1 MKVSYEIMA
10 AAAETLKAK
19 ISKTP
24 EVGLILG
31 SGLGSLAEEI
41 ENPVFVPYDTLEG
54 FPVSTVEGHA
64 GRFVLGD
71 FQGRSVI
78 AMQGRFHYYEG
89 YDIAAVAMP
98 VYVMKLLGVTH
109 LLLTN
114 AAGGVNT
121 AYEPGDLM
129 LIEDHLN
136 LSGHNPLIGPND
148 ERFGPRFPDAS
159 EVYDKALN
167 LKVRALAKA
176 MDIRL
181 QRGVYAMSPGPSYET
196 PAEVRMARALGAD
209 AVGMSTVP
217 EALVANH
224 CGMKTVGISCITNMA
239 AGILDQ
245 PLHHGE
251 VVETAERVKATFT
264 ALVKAVVPELN

>member
-1 MKVSYEIMA
+1 MKLTYDVMA
-10 AAAETLKAK
+10 AAAEALRAK
-19 ISKTP
+19 ISKAP

-31 SGLGSLAEEI
+31 SGLGGLADEI
-41 ENPVFVPYDTLEG
+41 SNPVFVPYDTLEG

-64 GRFVLGD
+64 GRFVIGE
-71 FQGRSVI
+71 FEGRSVI

-89 YDIAAVAMP
+89 YDIGAVAMT

-121 AYEPGDLM
+121 GYEPGDLM

-159 EVYDKALN
+159 EVYDRVLN
-167 LKVRALAKA
+167 AEIRALAKS
-176 MDIRL
+176 MGIRL

-196 PAEVRMARALGAD
+196 PAEVRMARIIGAD

-224 CGMKTVGISCITNMA
+224 CGIKTVGISCITNMA

-251 VVETAERVKATFT
+251 VVETAERVKSTFT
-264 ALVKAVVPELN
+264 ALVKAVVPILK